1 MRTTILISTIIG
13 AEGDIPVIKAKI
25 IEYMGTRA
33 VENPGLNVP
42 TLSFKVEVSEDD
54 MLEIGKIAKETSG
67 KAVVY
72 FIKDPE
78 DIIMNISYNGDR
90 PNWETLLIKD

>member
-1 MRTTILISTIIG
+1 MRTTVLISTIIG

-42 TLSFKVEVSEDD
+42 TLSFKMGVSEDD
-54 MLEIGKIAKETSG
+54 MYEIGKIVTEASG
-67 KAVVY
+67 KAVAY
-72 FIKDPE
+72 FINDPE

-90 PNWETLLIKD
+90 PNWETLSIKD

>member
-13 AEGDIPVIKAKI
+13 AEGDIPVIKDKI
-25 IEYMGTRA
+25 IEYMGTRSI
-33 VENPGLNVP
+33 ENPGLNVP

-54 MLEIGKIAKETSG
+54 MCEIGKIAKETSG

-90 PNWETLLIKD
+90 PNWETLFIKD

>member
-1 MRTTILISTIIG
+1 MRTTVLISTIIG

-25 IEYMGTRA
+25 IEYMGTRT

-54 MLEIGKIAKETSG
+54 MSEIGKIVKETSG
-67 KAVVY
+67 KAVAY
-72 FIKDPE
+72 FINDPE

-90 PNWETLLIKD
+90 PNWETLFIKD

>member
-1 MRTTILISTIIG
+1 MRTTILISTVIG
-13 AEGDIPVIKAKI
+13 TEGDIPAIKSKI

-42 TLSFKVEVSEDD
+42 TLSFKMEVSEDD
-54 MLEIGKIAKETSG
+54 MSEIGKIIKETSG
-67 KAVVY
+67 SAVAY
-72 FIKDPE
+72 FINDPE

-90 PNWETLLIKD
+90 PNWETLFIKD

>member
-1 MRTTILISTIIG
+1 MRTTVLISTLIG

-25 IEYMGTRA
+25 IEYVGTRA
-33 VENPGLNVP
+33 IENVGSGLP
-42 TLSFKVEVSEDD
+42 TLSFKIEISEDD
-54 MLEIGKIAKETSG
+54 MCEIGKIAKETSG

-78 DIIMNISYNGDR
+78 DIIMNISYNGDKL
-90 PNWETLLIKD
+90 NWETLLIKD

>member
-1 MRTTILISTIIG
+1 MRTTVLISTVIG
-13 AEGDIPVIKAKI
+13 AEGDIPVIKTKI
-25 IEYMGTRA
+25 TEYMGTRA
-33 VENPGLNVP
+33 IENPGLNVP

-54 MLEIGKIAKETSG
+54 MCEIGKIAKETSG
-67 KAVVY
+67 QAVVY

-90 PNWETLLIKD
+90 PNWETLFIKD

>member
-25 IEYMGTRA
+25 IEYMGTRS

-54 MLEIGKIAKETSG
+54 MCEIGKIAKETSD

-90 PNWETLLIKD
+90 PNWETLFIKD

>member
-1 MRTTILISTIIG
+1 MRTTALISTIIG
-13 AEGDIPVIKAKI
+13 AEGDIPAIKSKI
-25 IEYMGTRA
+25 IEYMGIRA

-42 TLSFKVEVSEDD
+42 TLSFKIELSEDD
-54 MLEIGKIAKETSG
+54 MYEIGKIVKETSG

-78 DIIMNISYNGDR
+78 DIIMNISYNDDKL
-90 PNWETLLIKD
+90 NWETLLIKD

>member
-1 MRTTILISTIIG
+1 MRTTVLISTIIG
-13 AEGDIPVIKAKI
+13 EEGYIPAIKDKI

-33 VENPGLNVP
+33 IENPGLNVP

-54 MLEIGKIAKETSG
+54 MCEIGKIAKETSG

-90 PNWETLLIKD
+90 PNWETLFIKD

>member
-1 MRTTILISTIIG
+1 MRTTVLISTIIG
-13 AEGDIPVIKAKI
+13 AEGDIPVIKARI

-33 VENPGLNVP
+33 IENVGSGFP
-42 TLSFKVEVSEDD
+42 TLSFKIEVSEDD
-54 MLEIGKIAKETSG
+54 MCEIGKIAKETSD

-90 PNWETLLIKD
+90 PNWETLSIEK

>member
-1 MRTTILISTIIG
+1 MRTIALISTIIG
-13 AEGDIPVIKAKI
+13 AEGDIPVIKARI
-25 IEYMGTRA
+25 IEYMGTRSI
-33 VENPGLNVP
+33 ENPGLNVP

-54 MLEIGKIAKETSG
+54 MCEIGKIAKETSG

-78 DIIMNISYNGDR
+78 DIIMNISYNGEK
-90 PNWETLLIKD
+90 PNWETLSIEN

>member
-1 MRTTILISTIIG
+1 MRTTVLISTIIG
-13 AEGDIPVIKAKI
+13 EEGYIPAIKDKI
-25 IEYMGTRA
+25 TEYMGTRA
-33 VENPGLNVP
+33 IENPGLNVP

-90 PNWETLLIKD
+90 PNWETLFIKD

>member
-1 MRTTILISTIIG
+1 MKTIALISTIIG
-13 AEGDIPVIKAKI
+13 AEGDIPVIKARI

-33 VENPGLNVP
+33 IENVGSGLP
-42 TLSFKVEVSEDD
+42 TLSFKIEVSEDD
-54 MLEIGKIAKETSG
+54 MCEIGKIAKETSD

-90 PNWETLLIKD
+90 PNWETLFIKD

>member
-1 MRTTILISTIIG
+1 MRTTVLISTVIG
-13 AEGDIPVIKAKI
+13 AEGDIPVIKTKI
-25 IEYMGTRA
+25 TEYMGTRA
-33 VENPGLNVP
+33 IENPGLNVP

-54 MLEIGKIAKETSG
+54 MLEIRKIAKETSG

-90 PNWETLLIKD
+90 PNWETLFIKD

>member
-1 MRTTILISTIIG
+1 MRTTVLISTVIG
-13 AEGDIPVIKAKI
+13 SEGAISVIKAKI

-42 TLSFKVEVSEDD
+42 TLSFKMGVTEDD
-54 MLEIGKIAKETSG
+54 QFEIGKIIKEVSG
-67 KAVVY
+67 SAVAY
-72 FIKDPE
+72 FINDPE

-90 PNWETLLIKD
+90 PNWETLFIKD

>member
-1 MRTTILISTIIG
+1 MRTTVLISTVIG
-13 AEGDIPVIKAKI
+13 AEGDIPVIKTKI
-25 IEYMGTRA
+25 TEYMGTRA
-33 VENPGLNVP
+33 IENPGLNVP

-90 PNWETLLIKD
+90 PNWETLSIKD

>member
-1 MRTTILISTIIG
+1 MEES
-13 AEGDIPVIKAKI
+13 DIDLTVA
-25 IEYMGTRA
+25 GTMDA
-33 VENPGLNVP
+33 VNMVESG
-42 TLSFKVEVSEDD
+42 SKEVSEDD
-54 MLEIGKIAKETSG
+54 MCEIGKIAKETSG

-90 PNWETLLIKD
+90 PNWETLFIKD

>member
-1 MRTTILISTIIG
+1 MRTTVLISTVIG
-13 AEGDIPVIKAKI
+13 AEGDIPVIKTKI
-25 IEYMGTRA
+25 TEYMGTRA
-33 VENPGLNVP
+33 IENPGLNVP

-54 MLEIGKIAKETSG
+54 MCEIGKIAKETSD

-90 PNWETLLIKD
+90 PNWETLFIKD

>member
-1 MRTTILISTIIG
+1 MRTTVLISTIIG
-13 AEGDIPVIKAKI
+13 AEGDIPIIKARI

-33 VENPGLNVP
+33 IENVGSGFPI
-42 TLSFKVEVSEDD
+42 LSFKIEVSEDD
-54 MLEIGKIAKETSG
+54 MREIGKIAKETSD

-78 DIIMNISYNGDR
+78 DIIMNISYNGEK
-90 PNWETLLIKD
+90 PNWETLSIEN

>member
-1 MRTTILISTIIG
+1 MRTTALISTIIG

-33 VENPGLNVP
+33 VENPGLSLP
-42 TLSFKVEVSEDD
+42 TLSFKVEISEND

-78 DIIMNISYNGDR
+78 DIIMNISYNDDKL
-90 PNWETLLIKD
+90 NWETLLIKD

>member
-1 MRTTILISTIIG
+1 MRTTVLISTIIG

-25 IEYMGTRA
+25 IEYMGTRS

-54 MLEIGKIAKETSG
+54 MCEIGKIAKEISG

-90 PNWETLLIKD
+90 PNWETLFIKD

>member
-1 MRTTILISTIIG
+1 MRTTVLISTIIG
-13 AEGDIPVIKAKI
+13 SEGAIPEIKSKI

-54 MLEIGKIAKETSG
+54 MCEIGKIAKEASG

-90 PNWETLLIKD
+90 PNWETLFIKD

>member
-1 MRTTILISTIIG
+1 MRTTVLISTVIG
-13 AEGDIPVIKAKI
+13 AEGDIPVIKTKI
-25 IEYMGTRA
+25 TEYMGTRA
-33 VENPGLNVP
+33 IENPGLNVP

-54 MLEIGKIAKETSG
+54 MCEIGKIIKEVSG
-67 KAVVY
+67 SAVAY

-90 PNWETLLIKD
+90 PNWETLSIKD

>member
-1 MRTTILISTIIG
+1 MRTTVLISTIIG

-33 VENPGLNVP
+33 IENPGLNVP

-54 MLEIGKIAKETSG
+54 MLEIGKIAKEASG

-90 PNWETLLIKD
+90 PNWETLFIKD

>member
-1 MRTTILISTIIG
+1 MRTTALISTIIG

-33 VENPGLNVP
+33 IENPGLNVP
-42 TLSFKVEVSEDD
+42 TLSFKVEISEDD

-78 DIIMNISYNGDR
+78 DIIMNISYNDDKH
-90 PNWETLLIKD
+90 NWETLLIKD

>member
-1 MRTTILISTIIG
+1 MRTTVLISTIIG
-13 AEGDIPVIKAKI
+13 EEGDIPVIKARI

-33 VENPGLNVP
+33 IENVGSGLP
-42 TLSFKVEVSEDD
+42 TLSFKVEISEDD
-54 MLEIGKIAKETSG
+54 MCEIGKIAKETSG

-90 PNWETLLIKD
+90 PNWETLFIKD

>member
-1 MRTTILISTIIG
+1 MRTTVLISTIIG
-13 AEGDIPVIKAKI
+13 AEDDIPVIKARI

-42 TLSFKVEVSEDD
+42 TLSLKVEVSEDD
-54 MLEIGKIAKETSG
+54 QFEIGKIIKETSG
-67 KAVVY
+67 SAVAY
-72 FIKDPE
+72 FINDPE

-90 PNWETLLIKD
+90 PNWEILSIEN

>member
-1 MRTTILISTIIG
+1 MRTTALISTIIG
-13 AEGDIPVIKAKI
+13 AEGDIPVIKIKI

-33 VENPGLNVP
+33 IENPGLNVP

>member
-1 MRTTILISTIIG
+1 MRTTVLISTLIG
-13 AEGDIPVIKAKI
+13 AEGDIPVIKANI

-33 VENPGLNVP
+33 IENVGSGLP
-42 TLSFKVEVSEDD
+42 TLSFKIEVSEDD
-54 MLEIGKIAKETSG
+54 MCEIGKIVKETSG

-90 PNWETLLIKD
+90 PNWETLFIKD

>member
-1 MRTTILISTIIG
+1 MRTTVLISTVIG
-13 AEGDIPVIKAKI
+13 TEGDIPTIKSKI

-54 MLEIGKIAKETSG
+54 MCEIGKIIKETSG
-67 KAVVY
+67 SAVAY
-72 FIKDPE
+72 FINDPE

-90 PNWETLLIKD
+90 PNWETLFIKD

>member
-1 MRTTILISTIIG
+1 MRTIALISTIIG
-13 AEGDIPVIKAKI
+13 AEGDIPVIKARI

-54 MLEIGKIAKETSG
+54 MCEIGKIIKETSG
-67 KAVVY
+67 SAVAY
-72 FIKDPE
+72 FINDPE

-90 PNWETLLIKD
+90 PNWETLFIKD